1 VEEFCRFFSSI
12 APKFGTDAIA
22 SAKQFCVKL
31 IEYYFEICK
40 LQYNAHMRPRVQFET
55 RDKNKFKNLKLENSS
70 DEQQQQQQRPFNGL

>member
-40 LQYNAHMRPRVQFET
+40 LQYNAHMRPGFKLRQET
-55 RDKNKFKNLKLENSS
+55 KINLKIKN
-70 DEQQQQQQRPFNGL
+70 